1 MPRMIKGMAAG
12 AVIGVAV
19 TAVMLPQ
26 LDRRTQ
32 RNLKRVGRRAMNMA
46 EDACDMMIG
55 YMR

>member
-1 MPRMIKGMAAG
+1 MLRMIKGMAAG

>member
-1 MPRMIKGMAAG
+1 MLRIIKGMVAG
-12 AVIGVAV
+12 AVLGVVV

-26 LDRRTQ
+26 LDRKTQ